1 MRTEADFA
9 IIGGGIV
16 GLSVAH
22 GLLKQGCSVICID
35 GSDTDFRASRG
46 NFGLVWVQGKGI
58 RAPFYAAWT
67 QNAARIYP
75 DFVSELSQET
85 GVQINY
91 NQAGGYEYFT
101 DPQTL
106 SQRMD
111 EYKQLKKALND
122 DYPYE
127 FLSSSQIRAAEP
139 MIGGETIG
147 ASFYPYDGHLN
158 PLQLLKALASYC
170 QKKGLSHYLGEELKI
185 ADKKEG
191 VFRLVTK
198 KGLTIS
204 ANKVVISA
212 GLGAKKI
219 GPLFGFLGLVSPQRG
234 QILVTEKISPILN
247 RPSVTIRQVDE
258 GAIQIGDS
266 QEQAGFNDN
275 ETQAQMSRI
284 ARNAIKVMP
293 KLAQLRLVRAW
304 GSLRVMS
311 PDGLPIYHQSHT
323 MPGAFLITCHSG
335 ITLAATHS
343 TNLSLWLTGHKNA
356 PELSRFS
363 EDRFH
368 A

>member
-1 MRTEADFA
+1 
-9 IIGGGIV
+9 
-16 GLSVAH
+16 
-22 GLLKQGCSVICID
+22 
-35 GSDTDFRASRG
+35 
-46 NFGLVWVQGKGI
+46 
-58 RAPFYAAWT
+58 
-67 QNAARIYP
+67 
-75 DFVSELSQET
+75 
-85 GVQINY
+85 
-91 NQAGGYEYFT
+91 
-101 DPQTL
+101 
-106 SQRMD
+106 
-111 EYKQLKKALND
+111 
-122 DYPYE
+122 
-127 FLSSSQIRAAEP
+127 
-139 MIGGETIG
+139 MIGGETLG

-170 QKKGLSHYLGEELKI
+170 QKKGLSHYLGEELET

-234 QILVTEKISPILN
+234 QILVTEKISAVLN

-266 QEQAGFNDN
+266 QEQSGFNDK

-311 PDGLPIYHQSHT
+311 PDGLPIYHQSRT
-323 MPGAFLITCHSG
+323 LPGAFLITCHSG

-356 PELSRFS
+356 LELSEFS